1 MIVEIR
7 LLARLVRIPLL
18 RVEGVVTVREP
29 ASGEDLGDGVRVVTV
44 RSDGGARPGGSTR
57 PGVGARP
64 EVGRE
69 AGGTMGRD
77 LAVAEAIMAELEAQG
92 RRSRR

>member
-29 ASGEDLGDGVRVVTV
+29 ASGEDLGDGVRVVAQG
-44 RSDGGARPGGSTR
+44 SDGGARPGVDR
-57 PGVGARP
+57 R
-64 EVGRE
+64 
-69 AGGTMGRD
+69 AGGSAMGRD

>member
-44 RSDGGARPGGSTR
+44 RSDGGARP
-57 PGVGARP
+57 

-69 AGGTMGRD
+69 AGGTMGQD

>member
-29 ASGEDLGDGVRVVTV
+29 ASGEDLGDGVRVVPL
-44 RSDGGARPGGSTR
+44 RSDGGARPGVDR
-57 PGVGARP
+57 R
-64 EVGRE
+64 